1 MVNFGT
7 GYFNAMDR
15 EYFANE
21 PEPEGH
27 GHSCH
32 DHHHTQDVGVQAGEL
47 GMSFMVGIGSSSNV
61 AGIAS
66 KIRAGAKN
74 IELGFKGTPGG
85 KSSAGNMSP
94 EYFGKLP
101 RQALREAAKINRVDF
116 TLHTNVGVAGLSGQT
131 QRGFDKQSKERSL
144 EEIKRAIDF
153 AEDVSRGGAIVV
165 HTGEKGRAISSADW
179 NDAPDMPK
187 FLKGYRKKFQ
197 GFPDEARTAATEIVD
212 QRTGQII
219 YALNPDKPLFRPKYK
234 RYQEGTEE
242 WKKYGGKRYY
252 DEENKV
258 WVEPNDYIDYFG
270 NKVSKR
276 ADRVVEFD
284 SNTNDFKT
292 ELYEMKN
299 AEKDAEEMKRS
310 AQAFFKKYGP
320 YEKNKDKWEK
330 YAEPF
335 MLMDNV
341 KNARS
346 LDEIHVDKT
355 QVLVIEQLEN
365 QAATSR
371 GFATQYLNDFEDM
384 RDKIFE
390 LKKLKDFYAKL
401 DKSLPE
407 DEKYKL
413 MRSTSGEL
421 IRGLPETAQKEQKSI
436 LSIIDEQIDA
446 SQKRLKTIQ
455 QQTASSAAS
464 AQDSI
469 NTIKYLKNAEH
480 YALDEAF
487 DSYARAGI
495 HAMRR
500 SDALRDKGELKK
512 NIFVAME
519 NLFPEAYGS
528 HPVELVRLV
537 KQSREK
543 MTELLQTEYGKK
555 EKEAAQLANEHIKA
569 TLDLG
574 HLNIWR
580 KHWIQDKSKSLK
592 ENDKDF
598 DKWVLDMV
606 EYMSKEDIIGH
617 VHVDDNLGYG
627 DEHLAPGDGNAP
639 IKDMIKI
646 LKKNG
651 YKGELIVEPGADW
664 DLDKGAFSSLSKA
677 WKYLGSP
684 IGGTVGGFAARG
696 SQSWS
701 GMQYGH
707 FGQNAPAYFTFG
719 SYSPSEDFKL
729 WSGVPL
735 D

>member
-1 MVNFGT
+1 MSLMMG
-7 GYFNAMDR
+7 
-15 EYFANE
+15 
-21 PEPEGH
+21 
-27 GHSCH
+27 
-32 DHHHTQDVGVQAGEL
+32 VG
-47 GMSFMVGIGSSSNV
+47 SNRNIS
-61 AGIAS
+61 AIAS
-66 KIRAGAKN
+66 KIRMGSKS
-74 IELGFKGTPGG
+74 IELAFKGSPGG
-85 KSSAGNMSP
+85 KSTSGNMSP
-94 EYFGKLP
+94 EYLGKLP

-116 TLHTNVGVAGLSGQT
+116 TLHTNVSVAGLAGQT
-131 QRGFDKQSKERSL
+131 RRGNFDKNEKERNL

-165 HTGEKGRAISSADW
+165 HTGEKARGITSAAW
-179 NDAPDMPK
+179 NDPSTMPK
-187 FLKGYRKKFQ
+187 FLDRYKNKFK
-197 GFPDEARTAATEIVD
+197 GFPGESATRATQMVD
-212 QRTGQII
+212 QRTGDI
-219 YALNPDKPLFRPKYK
+219 AVTMDPDKPLFRPKYK

-242 WKKYGGKRYY
+242 WKKYGGRRYY

-270 NKVSKR
+270 NKVLR
-276 ADRVVEFD
+276 RIDRVAVFNSE
-284 SNTNDFKT
+284 TNDFDS
-292 ELYEMKN
+292 ELYTTEN
-299 AEKDAEEMKRS
+299 ARKDAEEMVKS
-310 AQAFFKKYGP
+310 AQEFFKRYGP
-320 YEKNKDKWEK
+320 YEKNPEAWERN
-330 YAEPF
+330 AETF
-335 MLMDNV
+335 MLMDNI
-341 KNARS
+341 KGAKRIE
-346 LDEIHVDKT
+346 DIRVDPSE
-355 QVLVIEQLEN
+355 VLVIEKLEN
-365 QAATSR
+365 QAATAR
-371 GFATQYLNDFEDM
+371 GYATQYLNNFERTKDN
-384 RDKIFE
+384 IFE
-390 LKKLKDFYAKL
+390 LRKLRDFYSKL

-413 MRSTSGEL
+413 MRSIDSQL
-421 IRGLPETAQKEQKSI
+421 IQGLPETAQREQKSI
-436 LSIIDEQIDA
+436 LSILDEKIESNVRQ
-446 SQKRLKTIQ
+446 LKTIQ
-455 QQTASSAAS
+455 QQTAASSAN
-464 AQDSI
+464 AQDNL
-469 NTIKYLKNAEH
+469 NTIKYLKSADE

-500 SDALRDKGELKK
+500 SDALREKGELKK

-519 NLFPEAYGS
+519 NLFPEVYGS

-543 MTELLQTEYGKK
+543 MTELLQNEYGKK
-555 EKEAAQLANEHIKA
+555 EKEAQKLANEHIKA

-580 KHWIQDKSKSLK
+580 KHWVQDKSKSLK
-592 ENDKDF
+592 ENDQDF

-664 DLDKGAFSSLSKA
+664 DLDKGAFSSLSKT

-684 IGGTVGGFAARG
+684 IGGTVGSFAARG